1 MMDKTGHF
9 WHEIAEQALDFIEF
23 GLQISKEVSGNSLGK
38 VTGGTST
45 SPQGCRKT
53 TTSSKTPNSLRK
65 LGV

>member
-9 WHEIAEQALDFIEF
+9 RHEIAEQTLDFIEF
-23 GLQISKEVSGNSLGK
+23 GLQISKEVSDNSLGK

-45 SPQGCRKT
+45 RRPVCRKT
-53 TTSSKTPNSLRK
+53 TNSSKTPNSLRK